1 MGERFSEL
9 YFQLKDKPY
18 AGVFMMLRQ
27 TLMVN
32 DLDQIKTILV
42 KDFSHFTDHS
52 FEMNE
57 KYEPLANHLFNL
69 GGEKWK
75 NLRIKMTPTFTTSK
89 MKMMFDSINS
99 CADVMKNYLVNDIK
113 DGNIEDVKEILSKFS
128 TDVIGCCAFGIE
140 CDSFKNPNSQFRKMG
155 KRVFHMP
162 FHKAVLQ
169 MSLFFF
175 PSMVTKINFSILG
188 SDMNNFFYNL
198 VKDTIEY
205 REKNNIVRND
215 FLQLLMELRNEES
228 ANNSVDDKSEAPPD
242 DGTRLTMMQL
252 AAQVFVFFIA
262 GFETSSTTASFALY
276 ELALN
281 PDVQKTL
288 TDEIDDILAK
298 HDGKITYD
306 SLGEMTYLTK
316 VIEETLRKYPPL
328 PVLFRI
334 CTKDYILPDTNI
346 KIEKDT
352 PVMIPV
358 YGIQRDP
365 DIYPNPNKFDPERFT
380 PENKAARH
388 HFAYLPFGEGPRICI
403 GSRFGMMQTKLG
415 LATFLSKYEVSVCDK
430 TLIPMEYDKR
440 SFVLTS
446 NGGLWLKLKRRS
458 K

>member
-1 MGERFSEL
+1 MR
-9 YFQLKDKPY
+9 
-18 AGVFMMLRQ
+18 A
-27 TLMVN
+27 
-32 DLDQIKTILV
+32 
-42 KDFSHFTDHS
+42 
-52 FEMNE
+52 
-57 KYEPLANHLFNL
+57 
-69 GGEKWK
+69 
-75 NLRIKMTPTFTTSK
+75 KMTPTFTSSR
-89 MKMMFDSINS
+89 MREMFDSVFR
-99 CADVMKNYLVNDIK
+99 CTVEMLKYLDAGDTDQIL
-113 DGNIEDVKEILSKFS
+113 EVKELMAKLN
-128 TDVIGCCAFGIE
+128 TDVIATCAFGIDCNTFE
-140 CDSFKNPNSQFRKMG
+140 NPDGRFRQMG
-155 KRVFHMP
+155 KRFFNLKWWQKIMQMLVFFAP
-162 FHKAVLQ
+162 KIVWY
-169 MSLFFF
+169 SRI
-175 PSMVTKINFSILG
+175 SMLG
-188 SDMNNFFYNL
+188 KEMNDFFYG
-198 VKDTIEY
+198 
-205 REKNNIVRND
+205 IVRDAINYRKENGVVRKD
-215 FLQLLMELRNEES
+215 FLQILIQMMKEDEEIGKK
-228 ANNSVDDKSEAPPD
+228 DKSEAPPD